1 MGWFSDRFGRGK
13 KRHVRGN
20 PLDDDDDGDS
30 NEHTRLIRREPE
42 SPIRVAP
49 AGAWDPTPVEEAPVE
64 RVASDDVPTQVP
76 AQRRPPPRPV
86 FQPDPD
92 FSPNRASDDDD
103 NRTIMA
109 SKSVIAV
116 GKLVGVLLG
125 VEGPLTGQVVRIYEG
140 PNLIGREGQPDPLP
154 NTPETKTISRKH
166 AVLNSEGGYF
176 AIEPVRPENATFVG
190 DKAIDARELIQ
201 HGDRIRMGSA
211 KPSTFVLLVIP

>member
-1 MGWFSDRFGRGK
+1 
-13 KRHVRGN
+13 
-20 PLDDDDDGDS
+20 
-30 NEHTRLIRREPE
+30 
-42 SPIRVAP
+42 
-49 AGAWDPTPVEEAPVE
+49 
-64 RVASDDVPTQVP
+64 
-76 AQRRPPPRPV
+76 
-86 FQPDPD
+86 
-92 FSPNRASDDDD
+92 
-103 NRTIMA
+103 MA
-109 SKSVIAV
+109 SKSVITV

>member
-1 MGWFSDRFGRGK
+1 MGWFSDRFGGAK
-13 KRHVRGN
+13 KRHARGN
-20 PLDDDDDGDS
+20 PSEEEEADS
-30 NEHTRLIRREPE
+30 SEHTRLIQREPA
-42 SPIRVAP
+42 SPIHVSPGNSWDSPVAEDAP
-49 AGAWDPTPVEEAPVE
+49 ADRRP
-64 RVASDDVPTQVP
+64 SDDVPTQIP
-76 AQRRPPPRPV
+76 AQRPSSPRPS
-86 FQPDPD
+86 FQPVSD
-92 FSPNRASDDDD
+92 FSPGRQFDEDDD

-109 SKSVIAV
+109 SKSVISV

-140 PNLIGREGQPDPLP
+140 ANLIGREGQPDPLP
-154 NTPETKTISRKH
+154 NTPEAKTISRKH

-201 HGDRIRMGSA
+201 HGDRIRMGST